1 MYVCGNKN
9 NNYYSLTN
17 NELNT
22 INTSNNGIIYLG
34 DYYVN
39 NSYKIS
45 LVNIIYINDLSFLS
59 GFAKWLYIYTGNG
72 RIFIIESS

>member
-1 MYVCGNKN
+1 MYLDDNKN
-9 NNYYSLTN
+9 NNYYSLIN

-22 INTSNNGIIYLG
+22 INNVIIYLG

-72 RIFIIESS
+72 KIFIIESS

>member
-1 MYVCGNKN
+1 MLHPNCINNNCLMYLGGNKN

-22 INTSNNGIIYLG
+22 INTSNNGIIYLA
-34 DYYVN
+34 DYYAN

-45 LVNIIYINDLSFLS
+45 
-59 GFAKWLYIYTGNG
+59 
-72 RIFIIESS
+72 